1 MRAVRF
7 ALGVALCCAI
17 VAIALG
23 STEVGPG
30 EGVDADRSLAI
41 TIDDLPL
48 SGGRWSGR
56 DLETTRRFNIRML
69 EALKAHHVPAIG
81 FVNESRVH
89 VTGELDERVAILRMW
104 IEAGMDLGNHT
115 FSHPDLNST
124 PLREYQDD
132 VIHGEVITGRLL
144 EAAGREL
151 RFFRFPFNHRGA
163 DPETKVAFE
172 KFLDGRGYR
181 IARFTVEHADYAFNV
196 VYADARANGDRSLMA
211 RVRKAYLRHLDTKF
225 SYFERLSVD
234 LMGRDIPQILLIHVN
249 EINAECLEEMLDR
262 LEKRGY
268 SFIALEDA
276 LADEAYSTPDE
287 YVGRWGPSWL
297 HRWTVA
303 QGVPMRVD
311 EPDPPAFVLDAY
323 RSVTRS
329 GGR

>member
-1 MRAVRF
+1 MRAFRY
-7 ALGVALCCAI
+7 ALGVALCGAI
-17 VAIALG
+17 VAIAFG

-30 EGVDADRSLAI
+30 EGVAADRSLAI

-56 DLETTRRFNIRML
+56 DLETTRQFNIRML
-69 EALKAHHVPAIG
+69 EALKAHDVPAIG

-89 VTGELDERVAILRMW
+89 VNGELDERVAILRMW

-124 PLREYQDD
+124 PLRDYQDD
-132 VIHGEVITGRLL
+132 VIRGEVITRRL
-144 EAAGREL
+144 EEAGREL
-151 RFFRFPFNHRGA
+151 RFFRFPFNHRGNNH
-163 DPETKVAFE
+163 ETKAAFE
-172 KFLDGRGYR
+172 EFLDDRGYR

-196 VYADARANGDRSLMA
+196 VYADARVNGDRALMA
-211 RVRKAYLRHLDTKF
+211 RVKEAYLHHLDTKF
-225 SYFERLSVD
+225 SYFEQLSVE

-311 EPDPPAFVLDAY
+311 EPDPPSFVLDAY
-323 RSVTRS
+323 RTVKRS